1 MNSTKHTELTDDL
14 ASSLRELVGGREEL
28 AITTLDEDEV
38 GHLGAVCTRIAEL
51 VRKRDVREWMEEDEG
66 GKQSAVVDIVNA
78 LADRGKLGC
87 REEETVRRIPSYT
100 THDLTRA
107 CRWCSSA
114 SSRSP
119 STPCGNP

>member
-1 MNSTKHTELTDDL
+1 M
-14 ASSLRELVGGREEL
+14 
-28 AITTLDEDEV
+28 

-78 LADRGKLGC
+78 LADRGKLGY
-87 REEETVRRIPSYT
+87 REEETVRRIPVTSLMI
-100 THDLTRA
+100 DLTRA
-107 CRWCSSA
+107 CRWYSSA

-119 STPCGNP
+119 STQCGNP